1 MRLYSLFL
9 GFLILLTAT
18 GCASLSKPKDE
29 TAGWSA
35 SEFYNTGKAA
45 LDRGDYMSALELYK
59 KMETRHPYGRHT
71 QQAQLETAFAHH
83 KLSEPEPAIAAADR
97 FIKLYPRHPQVD
109 YAYYIRALASFD
121 IGDSFIERL
130 FAIDDAEK
138 NPEQTRTSFR
148 NFKELVSRFP
158 ESKYVEDSIKHMTH
172 LRNQLARYEIHVA
185 DYYLR
190 RKAYLSAANRA
201 KYVVENYSKTP
212 SIPEA
217 LAIMVQTYTA
227 MDMPKLA
234 SDALEL
240 LTLNYPGHSAMTRA
254 IKALPKNQG
263 TSK

>member
-1 MRLYSLFL
+1 MRLYSLL
-9 GFLILLTAT
+9 LTTIILLTAS
-18 GCASLSKPKDE
+18 GCSGLTKHKDE

-45 LDRGDYMSALELYK
+45 LERADYMTALELYK
-59 KMETRHPYGRHT
+59 KMETRHPYGRYT
-71 QQAQLETAFAHH
+71 QQAQLETAFAHY

-121 IGDSFIERL
+121 IGDSFMERL

-138 NPEQTRTSFR
+138 NPDQTRESFR
-148 NFKELVSRFP
+148 NFKELVNRFP
-158 ESKYVEDSIKHMTH
+158 KSKYVEDSIKHMTH

-212 SIPEA
+212 SIPQA
-217 LAIMVQTYTA
+217 LAIMARTYAA

-234 SDALEL
+234 NDALKL
-240 LTLNYPGHSAMTRA
+240 LKLNYPGHTALNKAME
-254 IKALPKNQG
+254 ALPKD
-263 TSK
+263 